1 MKTKPSLWQMVL
13 LLMLPQVAET
23 IYSPALTSIADA
35 YAVSYSQAAQTLSI
49 YFGAFA
55 LGVVVWGVL
64 ADRLGRRITMLLGLM
79 LFVVAASIA
88 ISTASFTI
96 LMMARALSAF
106 GIAVGSVVTQ
116 TMLRDC
122 FTGEELSKV
131 FAYMGIGISISPVL
145 GMLLGSQL
153 SALGGHKWVFLALLL
168 MALAALLHSLFT
180 LPETKLSETK
190 LSETNQ
196 PDTSVALK
204 SLALTMLK
212 DRQIWLSALLV
223 SAYNVA
229 LFSYYQLGAFTFAQM
244 GMSNEQFG
252 YSGAVLGLG
261 TLVGSY
267 LNKAL
272 LARGKTSQQLL
283 RLAAL
288 LLLVGG
294 IGVWLTQH
302 QVTFLLLMMLVVMSF
317 GVAIPNVLSK
327 ALINYRAQ
335 VGSVGA
341 LFGLLYYLLIGGG
354 LALVG
359 VGQNLGVSLAVCGV
373 ISVSATYYH
382 QKKNRKSELVTN

>member
-23 IYSPALTSIADA
+23 IYSPALTSISDA
-35 YAVSYSQAAQTLSI
+35 YAVSYSQAAQTLSV

-79 LFVVAASIA
+79 LFVIAASIA
-88 ISTASFTI
+88 ISTASFTV

-168 MALAALLHSLFT
+168 MALAALLHSLVT
-180 LPETKLSETK
+180 LPETKLSET
-190 LSETNQ
+190 ETKQSN
-196 PDTSVALK
+196 TSVALK

-229 LFSYYQLGAFTFAQM
+229 LFSYYQLGAFTFAQL

-252 YSGAVLGLG
+252 YSGIVLGLG
-261 TLVGSY
+261 TLIGSY

-272 LARGKTSQQLL
+272 LARGNTSQQLL

-294 IGVWLTQH
+294 IGVWMTQD
-302 QVTFLLLMMLVVMSF
+302 QVMFLLPMMLVVMSF
-317 GVAIPNVLSK
+317 GIAIPNVLSK
-327 ALINYRAQ
+327 ALIDYRAQ
-335 VGSVGA
+335 VGSAGA

-359 VGQNLGVSLAVCGV
+359 IGQNLGVSLVVCGV
-373 ISVSATYYH
+373 TSVSATYSH

>member
-1 MKTKPSLWQMVL
+1 MKAKPSLWQMVL

-23 IYSPALTSIADA
+23 IYSPALTSISDA
-35 YAVSYSQAAQTLSI
+35 YAVSYSQAAQTLSV

-79 LFVVAASIA
+79 LFVIAASIA
-88 ISTASFTI
+88 ISTASFTV

-168 MALAALLHSLFT
+168 MALAALLHSLFK
-180 LPETKLSETK
+180 LPETKSSET
-190 LSETNQ
+190 ETKQ
-196 PDTSVALK
+196 SDTSVALK

-212 DRQIWLSALLV
+212 DRQIWLSVLLV

-229 LFSYYQLGAFTFAQM
+229 LFSYYQLGVFTFAQL

-252 YSGAVLGLG
+252 YSGVVLGLG
-261 TLVGSY
+261 TLIGSY

-272 LARGKTSQQLL
+272 LARGNTSEQLL

-294 IGVWLTQH
+294 IGVWVTQH
-302 QVTFLLLMMLVVMSF
+302 QVMFLLPMMLVVMSF
-317 GVAIPNVLSK
+317 GIAIPNVLSK

-335 VGSVGA
+335 VGSAGA

-354 LALVG
+354 LTLVG
-359 VGQNLGVSLAVCGV
+359 IGQNLGVSLVVCGV
-373 ISVSATYYH
+373 ISVSATYSH

>member
-35 YAVSYSQAAQTLSI
+35 YAVSYSQAAQTLSV

-79 LFVVAASIA
+79 LFVIAASIA
-88 ISTASFTI
+88 ISTASFTV

-168 MALAALLHSLFT
+168 MALAALLHSLVT
-180 LPETKLSETK
+180 LPETKLSET
-190 LSETNQ
+190 ETKQ
-196 PDTSVALK
+196 SDTSVALK

-229 LFSYYQLGAFTFAQM
+229 LFSYYQLGAFTFAQL

-252 YSGAVLGLG
+252 YSGIVLGFG
-261 TLVGSY
+261 TLIGSY

-272 LARGKTSQQLL
+272 LARGNTSQQLL

-294 IGVWLTQH
+294 IGVWVTQH
-302 QVTFLLLMMLVVMSF
+302 QVMFLLPMMLVVMSF
-317 GVAIPNVLSK
+317 GIAIPNVLSK

-335 VGSVGA
+335 VGSAGA

-354 LALVG
+354 LTLVG
-359 VGQNLGVSLAVCGV
+359 IGQNLGVSLVVCGV
-373 ISVSATYYH
+373 ISVSATYSN
-382 QKKNRKSELVTN
+382 QKKNRKSELVTS

>member
-1 MKTKPSLWQMVL
+1 MKAKPSLWQMVL

-35 YAVSYSQAAQTLSI
+35 YAVSYSQAAQTLSV

-79 LFVVAASIA
+79 LFVIAASIA
-88 ISTASFTI
+88 ISTTSFTV

-168 MALAALLHSLFT
+168 MALAALLHSLFK
-180 LPETKLSETK
+180 LPETKLSET
-190 LSETNQ
+190 ETKQ
-196 PDTSVALK
+196 SDTSVALK
-204 SLALTMLK
+204 SLAWTMLK

-229 LFSYYQLGAFTFAQM
+229 LFSYYQLGAFTFAQL
-244 GMSNEQFG
+244 GVSNEQFG
-252 YSGAVLGLG
+252 YSGVVLGLG
-261 TLVGSY
+261 TLIGSY

-272 LARGKTSQQLL
+272 LARGNTSKQLL
-283 RLAAL
+283 RLAAV

-294 IGVWLTQH
+294 IGVWLTQD
-302 QVTFLLLMMLVVMSF
+302 QVMFLLPMMLVVMSF

-327 ALINYRAQ
+327 ALSNYRAQ
-335 VGSVGA
+335 VGSAGA

-359 VGQNLGVSLAVCGV
+359 VGQNLGVSLVVCGV

-382 QKKNRKSELVTN
+382 QKKNRKSELVTS

>member
-23 IYSPALTSIADA
+23 IYSPALTSISDA
-35 YAVSYSQAAQTLSI
+35 YAVSYSQAAQTLSV

-79 LFVVAASIA
+79 LFVIAASIA
-88 ISTASFTI
+88 ISTASFTV

-168 MALAALLHSLFT
+168 MALAALLHSLVT
-180 LPETKLSETK
+180 LPETKLSET
-190 LSETNQ
+190 ETKQSN
-196 PDTSVALK
+196 TSVALK

-229 LFSYYQLGAFTFAQM
+229 LFSYYQLGAFTFAQL

-252 YSGAVLGLG
+252 YSGIVLGLG
-261 TLVGSY
+261 TLIGSY

-272 LARGKTSQQLL
+272 LARGNTSQQLL

-294 IGVWLTQH
+294 IGVWVTQD
-302 QVTFLLLMMLVVMSF
+302 QVMFLLPMMLVVMSF
-317 GVAIPNVLSK
+317 GIAIPNVLSK
-327 ALINYRAQ
+327 ALIDYRAQ
-335 VGSVGA
+335 VGSAGA

-359 VGQNLGVSLAVCGV
+359 VGQNLGVSLVVCGV
-373 ISVSATYYH
+373 ISVSATYSH
-382 QKKNRKSELVTN
+382 QKKNRKSELVTI

>member
-23 IYSPALTSIADA
+23 IYSPALTSISDA
-35 YAVSYSQAAQTLSI
+35 YAVSYSQAAQTLSV

-79 LFVVAASIA
+79 LFVIAASIA
-88 ISTASFTI
+88 ISTASFTV

-168 MALAALLHSLFT
+168 MALAALLHSLVT
-180 LPETKLSETK
+180 LPETKLSET
-190 LSETNQ
+190 ETKQSN
-196 PDTSVALK
+196 TSVALK

-229 LFSYYQLGAFTFAQM
+229 LFSYYQLGAFTFAQL

-252 YSGAVLGLG
+252 YSGIVLGLG
-261 TLVGSY
+261 TLIGSY

-272 LARGKTSQQLL
+272 LARGNTSQQLL

-294 IGVWLTQH
+294 IGVWVTQD
-302 QVTFLLLMMLVVMSF
+302 QVMFLLPMMLVVMSF
-317 GVAIPNVLSK
+317 GIAIPNVLSK
-327 ALINYRAQ
+327 ALIDYRAQ
-335 VGSVGA
+335 VGSAGA

-359 VGQNLGVSLAVCGV
+359 VGQNLGVSLVVCGV
-373 ISVSATYYH
+373 ISVSATYSH
-382 QKKNRKSELVTN
+382 QKKNRKSELVTS

>member
-23 IYSPALTSIADA
+23 IYSPALTSISDA
-35 YAVSYSQAAQTLSI
+35 YAVSYSQAAQTLSV

-79 LFVVAASIA
+79 LFVIAASIA
-88 ISTASFTI
+88 ISTASFTV

-168 MALAALLHSLFT
+168 MALAALLHSLVT
-180 LPETKLSETK
+180 LPETKLSET
-190 LSETNQ
+190 ETKQ
-196 PDTSVALK
+196 SDTSVALK

-229 LFSYYQLGAFTFAQM
+229 LFSYYQLGAFTFAQL

-252 YSGAVLGLG
+252 YSGIVLGLG
-261 TLVGSY
+261 TLIGSY

-272 LARGKTSQQLL
+272 LARGNTSQQLL

-294 IGVWLTQH
+294 IGVWVTQD
-302 QVTFLLLMMLVVMSF
+302 QVMFLLPMMLVVMSF
-317 GVAIPNVLSK
+317 GIAIPNVLSK
-327 ALINYRAQ
+327 ALIDYRAQ
-335 VGSVGA
+335 VGSAGA

-359 VGQNLGVSLAVCGV
+359 VGQNLGVSLVVCGV
-373 ISVSATYYH
+373 ISVSATYSN
-382 QKKNRKSELVTN
+382 QKKNRKSELVTS

>member
-23 IYSPALTSIADA
+23 IYSPALTSISDA
-35 YAVSYSQAAQTLSI
+35 YAVSYSQAAQTLSV

-79 LFVVAASIA
+79 LFVIAASIA
-88 ISTASFTI
+88 ISTASFTV

-168 MALAALLHSLFT
+168 MALAALLHSLVT
-180 LPETKLSETK
+180 LPETKLSET
-190 LSETNQ
+190 ETKQ
-196 PDTSVALK
+196 SDTSVALK

-229 LFSYYQLGAFTFAQM
+229 LFSYYQLGAFTFAQL

-252 YSGAVLGLG
+252 YSGIVLGLG
-261 TLVGSY
+261 TLIGSY

-272 LARGKTSQQLL
+272 LARGNTSQQLL

-294 IGVWLTQH
+294 IGVWVTQD
-302 QVTFLLLMMLVVMSF
+302 QVMFLLPMMLVVMSF
-317 GVAIPNVLSK
+317 GIAIPNVLSK
-327 ALINYRAQ
+327 ALIDYRAQ
-335 VGSVGA
+335 VGSAGA

-359 VGQNLGVSLAVCGV
+359 VGQNLGVSLVVCGV
-373 ISVSATYYH
+373 ISVSATYSH
-382 QKKNRKSELVTN
+382 QKKNRKSELVTI

>member
-23 IYSPALTSIADA
+23 IYSPALTSISDA
-35 YAVSYSQAAQTLSI
+35 YAVSYSQAAQTLSV

-79 LFVVAASIA
+79 LFVIAASIA
-88 ISTASFTI
+88 ISTASFTV

-168 MALAALLHSLFT
+168 MALAALLHSLVT
-180 LPETKLSETK
+180 LPETKLSET
-190 LSETNQ
+190 ETKQ
-196 PDTSVALK
+196 SDTSVALK

-229 LFSYYQLGAFTFAQM
+229 LFSYYQLGAFTFAQL

-252 YSGAVLGLG
+252 YSGVVLGLG

-272 LARGKTSQQLL
+272 LTRGNTSEQLL

-294 IGVWLTQH
+294 IGVWVTQH
-302 QVTFLLLMMLVVMSF
+302 QVMFLLPMMLVVMSF
-317 GVAIPNVLSK
+317 GIAIPNVLSK
-327 ALINYRAQ
+327 ALIDYRAQ
-335 VGSVGA
+335 VGSAGA

-359 VGQNLGVSLAVCGV
+359 VGQNLGVSLVVCGV
-373 ISVSATYYH
+373 ISVSATYSH

>member
-35 YAVSYSQAAQTLSI
+35 YAVSYSQAAQTLSV

-79 LFVVAASIA
+79 LFVIAASIA
-88 ISTASFTI
+88 ISTASFTV

-168 MALAALLHSLFT
+168 MALAALLHSLVT
-180 LPETKLSETK
+180 LPETKLSET
-190 LSETNQ
+190 ETKQ
-196 PDTSVALK
+196 SDTSVALK

-229 LFSYYQLGAFTFAQM
+229 LFSYYQLGAFTFAQL

-252 YSGAVLGLG
+252 YSGIVLGLG
-261 TLVGSY
+261 TLIGSY

-272 LARGKTSQQLL
+272 LARGNTSQQLL

-294 IGVWLTQH
+294 IGVWVTQD
-302 QVTFLLLMMLVVMSF
+302 QVMFLLPMMLVVMSF
-317 GVAIPNVLSK
+317 GIAIPNVLSK
-327 ALINYRAQ
+327 ALIDYRAQ
-335 VGSVGA
+335 VGSAGA

-359 VGQNLGVSLAVCGV
+359 VGQNLGVSLVVCGV
-373 ISVSATYYH
+373 ISVSATYSH
-382 QKKNRKSELVTN
+382 QKKNRKSELVTS

>member
-23 IYSPALTSIADA
+23 IYSPALTSISDA
-35 YAVSYSQAAQTLSI
+35 YAVSYSQAAQTLSV

-79 LFVVAASIA
+79 LFVIAASIA
-88 ISTASFTI
+88 ISTASFTV

-168 MALAALLHSLFT
+168 MALAALLHSLVT
-180 LPETKLSETK
+180 LPETKLSET
-190 LSETNQ
+190 ETKQSN
-196 PDTSVALK
+196 TSVALK

-229 LFSYYQLGAFTFAQM
+229 LFSYYQLGAFTFAQL

-252 YSGAVLGLG
+252 YSGIVLGLG
-261 TLVGSY
+261 TLIGSY

-272 LARGKTSQQLL
+272 LARGNTSQQLL

-294 IGVWLTQH
+294 IGVWVTQD
-302 QVTFLLLMMLVVMSF
+302 QVMFLLPMMLVVMSF
-317 GVAIPNVLSK
+317 GIAIPNVLSK
-327 ALINYRAQ
+327 ALIDYRAQ
-335 VGSVGA
+335 VGSAGA

-359 VGQNLGVSLAVCGV
+359 VGQNLGVSLVVCGV
-373 ISVSATYYH
+373 ISVSATYSN
-382 QKKNRKSELVTN
+382 QKKNRKSELVTS

>member
-23 IYSPALTSIADA
+23 IYSPALTSISDA
-35 YAVSYSQAAQTLSI
+35 YAVSYAQAAQTLSV

-79 LFVVAASIA
+79 LFVIAASIA
-88 ISTASFTI
+88 ISTTSFTV

-168 MALAALLHSLFT
+168 MALAALLHSLFK
-180 LPETKLSETK
+180 LPETELSET
-190 LSETNQ
+190 ETKQ
-196 PDTSVALK
+196 SDTSVALK

-212 DRQIWLSALLV
+212 DRQIWLSVLLV

-229 LFSYYQLGAFTFAQM
+229 LFSYYQLGAFTFAQL

-252 YSGAVLGLG
+252 YSGVVLGLG
-261 TLVGSY
+261 TLIGSY

-272 LARGKTSQQLL
+272 LTRGNTSEQLL

-294 IGVWLTQH
+294 IGVWVTQH
-302 QVTFLLLMMLVVMSF
+302 QVMFLLPMMLVVMSF
-317 GVAIPNVLSK
+317 GIAIPNVLSK
-327 ALINYRAQ
+327 ALIDYRAQ
-335 VGSVGA
+335 VGSAGA

-359 VGQNLGVSLAVCGV
+359 VGQNLGVSLVVCGV
-373 ISVSATYYH
+373 ISVSATYSH

>member
-23 IYSPALTSIADA
+23 IYSPALRSISDA
-35 YAVSYSQAAQTLSI
+35 YVVSYSQAAQTLSV

-79 LFVVAASIA
+79 LFVIAASIA
-88 ISTASFTI
+88 ISTASFTV

-168 MALAALLHSLFT
+168 MALAALLHSLFK
-180 LPETKLSETK
+180 LPETKLSKTETK
-190 LSETNQ
+190 QS
-196 PDTSVALK
+196 DTSVALK

-229 LFSYYQLGAFTFAQM
+229 LFSYYQLGAFTFAQL

-252 YSGAVLGLG
+252 YSGVVLGLG
-261 TLVGSY
+261 TLIGSY

-272 LARGKTSQQLL
+272 LARGNTSRQLL

-288 LLLVGG
+288 LLLFGG
-294 IGVWLTQH
+294 TGVWLTQH
-302 QVTFLLLMMLVVMSF
+302 QVMFLLPMMLVVMSF
-317 GVAIPNVLSK
+317 GIAIPNVLSK
-327 ALINYRAQ
+327 ALIDYRAQ
-335 VGSVGA
+335 VGSAGA

-359 VGQNLGVSLAVCGV
+359 VGQNLGVSLVVCGV
-373 ISVSATYYH
+373 ISVSATYSN
-382 QKKNRKSELVTN
+382 QKKNRKSELVTI

>member
-23 IYSPALTSIADA
+23 IYSPALTSISDA
-35 YAVSYSQAAQTLSI
+35 YAVSYSQAAQTLSV

-79 LFVVAASIA
+79 LFVIAASIA
-88 ISTASFTI
+88 ISTASFTV

-168 MALAALLHSLFT
+168 MALAALLHSLVT

-190 LSETNQ
+190 Q
-196 PDTSVALK
+196 PDTNVALK

-229 LFSYYQLGAFTFAQM
+229 LFSYYQLGAFTFAQL

-252 YSGAVLGLG
+252 YSGIVLGLG
-261 TLVGSY
+261 TLIGSY

-272 LARGKTSQQLL
+272 LARGNTSQQLL

-294 IGVWLTQH
+294 IGVWVTQD
-302 QVTFLLLMMLVVMSF
+302 QVMFLLPMMLVVMSF
-317 GVAIPNVLSK
+317 GIAIPNVLSK

-335 VGSVGA
+335 VGSAGA

-354 LALVG
+354 LTLVG
-359 VGQNLGVSLAVCGV
+359 VGQNLGVSLVVCGV
-373 ISVSATYYH
+373 ISVSATYSH
-382 QKKNRKSELVTN
+382 QKKNRKSELVTS

>member
-23 IYSPALTSIADA
+23 IYSPALTSISDA
-35 YAVSYSQAAQTLSI
+35 YAVSYSQAAQTLSV

-79 LFVVAASIA
+79 LFVIAASIA
-88 ISTASFTI
+88 ISTASFTV

-168 MALAALLHSLFT
+168 MALAALLHSLVT

-190 LSETNQ
+190 Q
-196 PDTSVALK
+196 PDTNVALK

-229 LFSYYQLGAFTFAQM
+229 LFSYYQLGAFTFAQL

-252 YSGAVLGLG
+252 YSGIVLGLG
-261 TLVGSY
+261 TLIGSY

-272 LARGKTSQQLL
+272 LARGNTSQQLL

-294 IGVWLTQH
+294 IGVWVTQD
-302 QVTFLLLMMLVVMSF
+302 QVMFLLPMMLVVMSF

-327 ALINYRAQ
+327 ALIDYRAQ
-335 VGSVGA
+335 VGSAGA

-359 VGQNLGVSLAVCGV
+359 VGQNLGVSLVVCGV
-373 ISVSATYYH
+373 ISVSATYSH
-382 QKKNRKSELVTN
+382 QKKNRKSELVTI

>member
-23 IYSPALTSIADA
+23 IYSPALTSISDA
-35 YAVSYSQAAQTLSI
+35 YAVSYSQAAQTLSV

-79 LFVVAASIA
+79 LFVIAASIA
-88 ISTASFTI
+88 ISTASFTV

-116 TMLRDC
+116 TMLRDR

-168 MALAALLHSLFT
+168 MALAALLHSLVT
-180 LPETKLSETK
+180 LPETKLSET
-190 LSETNQ
+190 ETKQ
-196 PDTSVALK
+196 SDTSVALK

-229 LFSYYQLGAFTFAQM
+229 LFSYYQLGAFTFAQL

-252 YSGAVLGLG
+252 YSGIVLGLG
-261 TLVGSY
+261 TLIGSY

-272 LARGKTSQQLL
+272 LARGNTSQQLL

-294 IGVWLTQH
+294 IGVWVTQD
-302 QVTFLLLMMLVVMSF
+302 QVMFLLPMMLVVMSF
-317 GVAIPNVLSK
+317 GIAIPNVLSK
-327 ALINYRAQ
+327 ALIDYRAQ
-335 VGSVGA
+335 VGSAGA

-359 VGQNLGVSLAVCGV
+359 VGQNLGVSLVVCGV
-373 ISVSATYYH
+373 ISVSATYSH

>member
-23 IYSPALTSIADA
+23 IYSPALTSISDA
-35 YAVSYSQAAQTLSI
+35 YAVSYSQAAQTLSV

-79 LFVVAASIA
+79 LFVIAASIA
-88 ISTASFTI
+88 ISTTSFTV

-168 MALAALLHSLFT
+168 MALAALLHSLVT

-190 LSETNQ
+190 Q
-196 PDTSVALK
+196 PDTNVALK

-229 LFSYYQLGAFTFAQM
+229 LFSYYQLGAFTFAQL

-252 YSGAVLGLG
+252 YSGIVLGLG
-261 TLVGSY
+261 TLIGSY

-272 LARGKTSQQLL
+272 LARGNTSQQLL

-294 IGVWLTQH
+294 IGVWVTQD
-302 QVTFLLLMMLVVMSF
+302 QVMFLLPMMLVVMSF
-317 GVAIPNVLSK
+317 GIAIPNVLSK
-327 ALINYRAQ
+327 ALINYRTQ
-335 VGSVGA
+335 VGSAGA

-359 VGQNLGVSLAVCGV
+359 VGQNLGVSLVVCGV
-373 ISVSATYYH
+373 ISGSATYYH
-382 QKKNRKSELVTN
+382 QKKNRKSELLTS

>member
-35 YAVSYSQAAQTLSI
+35 YAVSYSQAAQTLSV

-79 LFVVAASIA
+79 LFVIAASIA
-88 ISTASFTI
+88 ISTASFTV

-168 MALAALLHSLFT
+168 MALAALLHSLVT
-180 LPETKLSETK
+180 LPETKLSET
-190 LSETNQ
+190 ETKQ
-196 PDTSVALK
+196 SDTSVALK

-223 SAYNVA
+223 SAYNAA
-229 LFSYYQLGAFTFAQM
+229 LFSYYQLGAFTFAQL

-252 YSGAVLGLG
+252 YSGIVLGLG
-261 TLVGSY
+261 TLIGSY

-272 LARGKTSQQLL
+272 LARGNTSQQLL

-294 IGVWLTQH
+294 IGVWVTQD
-302 QVTFLLLMMLVVMSF
+302 QVMFLLPMMLVVMSF
-317 GVAIPNVLSK
+317 GIAIPNVLSK
-327 ALINYRAQ
+327 ALIDYRAQ
-335 VGSVGA
+335 VGSAGA

-359 VGQNLGVSLAVCGV
+359 VGQNLGVSLVVCGV
-373 ISVSATYYH
+373 ISVSATYSN
-382 QKKNRKSELVTN
+382 QKKNRKSELVTS

>member
-23 IYSPALTSIADA
+23 IYSPALTSISDA
-35 YAVSYSQAAQTLSI
+35 YAVSYSQAAQTLSV

-79 LFVVAASIA
+79 LFVIAASIA
-88 ISTASFTI
+88 ISTASFTV

-168 MALAALLHSLFT
+168 MALAALLHSLVT

-190 LSETNQ
+190 Q
-196 PDTSVALK
+196 PDTNVALK

-212 DRQIWLSALLV
+212 DRKVWLSALLV

-229 LFSYYQLGAFTFAQM
+229 LFSYYQLGALTFAQM

-252 YSGAVLGLG
+252 YSGIVLGLG
-261 TLVGSY
+261 TLIGSY

-272 LARGKTSQQLL
+272 LARGNTSQQLL

-288 LLLVGG
+288 LLVVGG
-294 IGVWLTQH
+294 IGVWVTQD
-302 QVTFLLLMMLVVMSF
+302 QVMFLLPMMLVVMSF
-317 GVAIPNVLSK
+317 GIAIPNVLSK
-327 ALINYRAQ
+327 ALINYRTQ
-335 VGSVGA
+335 VGSAGA
-341 LFGLLYYLLIGGG
+341 LFGLFYYLLIGGG

-359 VGQNLGVSLAVCGV
+359 VGQNLGVSLVVCGV
-373 ISVSATYYH
+373 ISVSATYSH
-382 QKKNRKSELVTN
+382 QKKNRKSELVTS

>member
-23 IYSPALTSIADA
+23 IYSPALTSISDA
-35 YAVSYSQAAQTLSI
+35 YAVSYAQAAQTLSV

-55 LGVVVWGVL
+55 LGVVVWGIL

-79 LFVVAASIA
+79 LFVIAASIA
-88 ISTASFTI
+88 ISTTSFTV

-168 MALAALLHSLFT
+168 MALAALLHSLFK
-180 LPETKLSETK
+180 LPETELSET
-190 LSETNQ
+190 ETKQ
-196 PDTSVALK
+196 SDTSVALK

-229 LFSYYQLGAFTFAQM
+229 LFSYYQLGAFTFAQL

-252 YSGAVLGLG
+252 YSGVVLGLG
-261 TLVGSY
+261 TLIGSY

-272 LARGKTSQQLL
+272 LARGNTSEQLL

-288 LLLVGG
+288 MLLVGG
-294 IGVWLTQH
+294 IGVWVTQH
-302 QVTFLLLMMLVVMSF
+302 QVMFLLPMMLVVMSF
-317 GVAIPNVLSK
+317 GIAIPNVLSK

-335 VGSVGA
+335 VGSAGA

-354 LALVG
+354 LTLVG
-359 VGQNLGVSLAVCGV
+359 IGQNLGVSLVVCGV
-373 ISVSATYYH
+373 ISVSATYSH

>member
-1 MKTKPSLWQMVL
+1 MKIKPSLWQMVL

-35 YAVSYSQAAQTLSI
+35 YAVSYSQAAQTLSV

-79 LFVVAASIA
+79 LFVIAASIA
-88 ISTASFTI
+88 ISTTSFTV

-122 FTGEELSKV
+122 FIGEELSKV
-131 FAYMGIGISISPVL
+131 FAYMGIGISVSPVL

-168 MALAALLHSLFT
+168 MALAALLHSLFK
-180 LPETKLSETK
+180 LPETKLSET
-190 LSETNQ
+190 ETKQ
-196 PDTSVALK
+196 SDTSVALK

-212 DRQIWLSALLV
+212 DRQVWLSALLV

-229 LFSYYQLGAFTFAQM
+229 LFSYYQLGAFTFAQL

-252 YSGAVLGLG
+252 YSGVVLGLG
-261 TLVGSY
+261 TLIGSY

-272 LARGKTSQQLL
+272 LARGNTSEQLL

-294 IGVWLTQH
+294 IGVWVTQH
-302 QVTFLLLMMLVVMSF
+302 KVMFLLPMMLVVMSF
-317 GVAIPNVLSK
+317 GIAIPNVLSK
-327 ALINYRAQ
+327 ALSNYRAQ
-335 VGSVGA
+335 VGSAGA

-354 LALVG
+354 LTLVG
-359 VGQNLGVSLAVCGV
+359 IGQNLGVSLVVCGV
-373 ISVSATYYH
+373 ISVSATYSH
-382 QKKNRKSELVTN
+382 QKKNRKSELVTS

>member
-23 IYSPALTSIADA
+23 IYSPALTSISDA
-35 YAVSYSQAAQTLSI
+35 YAVSYSQAAQTLSV

-79 LFVVAASIA
+79 LFVIAASIA
-88 ISTASFTI
+88 ISTTSFTV

-131 FAYMGIGISISPVL
+131 FAYMGVGISISPVL

-168 MALAALLHSLFT
+168 MALAALLHSLFK
-180 LPETKLSETK
+180 LPETKLSET
-190 LSETNQ
+190 ETKQ
-196 PDTSVALK
+196 SDTSVALK

-229 LFSYYQLGAFTFAQM
+229 LFSYYQLGAFTFAQL

-252 YSGAVLGLG
+252 YSGVVLGLG
-261 TLVGSY
+261 TLIGSY

-302 QVTFLLLMMLVVMSF
+302 QVAFLLPMMLVVMSF

-335 VGSVGA
+335 VGSAGA

-359 VGQNLGVSLAVCGV
+359 VGQNLGVSLVVCGV
-373 ISVSATYYH
+373 ISVSATYSN
-382 QKKNRKSELVTN
+382 QKKNRKSELVTS

>member
-35 YAVSYSQAAQTLSI
+35 YAVSYSQAAQTLSV

-79 LFVVAASIA
+79 LFVIAASIA
-88 ISTASFTI
+88 ISTASFTV

-168 MALAALLHSLFT
+168 MALAALLHSLVT
-180 LPETKLSETK
+180 LPETKLSET
-190 LSETNQ
+190 ETKQ
-196 PDTSVALK
+196 SDTSVALK

-229 LFSYYQLGAFTFAQM
+229 LFSYYQLGAFTFAQL

-252 YSGAVLGLG
+252 YSGIVLGLG
-261 TLVGSY
+261 TLIGSY

-272 LARGKTSQQLL
+272 LARGNTSQQLL

-294 IGVWLTQH
+294 IGVWVTQD
-302 QVTFLLLMMLVVMSF
+302 QVMFLLPMMLVVMSF
-317 GVAIPNVLSK
+317 GIAIPNVLSK
-327 ALINYRAQ
+327 ALIDYRAQ
-335 VGSVGA
+335 VGSAGA

-359 VGQNLGVSLAVCGV
+359 VGQNLGVSLVVCGV
-373 ISVSATYYH
+373 ISVSATYSN
-382 QKKNRKSELVTN
+382 QKKEQKVGTGNKLI

>member
-23 IYSPALTSIADA
+23 IYSPALTSISDA
-35 YAVSYSQAAQTLSI
+35 YAVSYSQAAQTLSV

-79 LFVVAASIA
+79 LFVIAASIA
-88 ISTASFTI
+88 ISTTSFTV

-168 MALAALLHSLFT
+168 MALAALLHSLFK
-180 LPETKLSETK
+180 LPETKLSET
-190 LSETNQ
+190 ETKQ
-196 PDTSVALK
+196 SDTSVTLK

-229 LFSYYQLGAFTFAQM
+229 LFSYYQLGAFTFAQL

-252 YSGAVLGLG
+252 YSGIVLGLG
-261 TLVGSY
+261 TLIGSY

-272 LARGKTSQQLL
+272 LARGNTSQQLL

-294 IGVWLTQH
+294 IGVWVTQD
-302 QVTFLLLMMLVVMSF
+302 QVMFLLPMMLVVMSF
-317 GVAIPNVLSK
+317 GIAIPNVLSK
-327 ALINYRAQ
+327 ALIDYRAQ
-335 VGSVGA
+335 VGSAGA

-359 VGQNLGVSLAVCGV
+359 VGQNLGVSLVVCGV
-373 ISVSATYYH
+373 ISVSATYSH
-382 QKKNRKSELVTN
+382 QKKNRKSELVTS

>member
-23 IYSPALTSIADA
+23 IYSPALTSISDA
-35 YAVSYSQAAQTLSI
+35 YAVSYSQAAQTLSV

-79 LFVVAASIA
+79 LFVIAASIA
-88 ISTASFTI
+88 ISTASFTV

-168 MALAALLHSLFT
+168 MALAALLHSLVT

-190 LSETNQ
+190 Q
-196 PDTSVALK
+196 PDTNVALK

-229 LFSYYQLGAFTFAQM
+229 LFSYYQLGAFTFAQL

-252 YSGAVLGLG
+252 YSGVVLGLG
-261 TLVGSY
+261 TLIGSY

-272 LARGKTSQQLL
+272 LARGNTSEQLL

-294 IGVWLTQH
+294 IGVWVTQH
-302 QVTFLLLMMLVVMSF
+302 QVMFLLPMMLVVMSF
-317 GVAIPNVLSK
+317 GIAIPNVLSK

-335 VGSVGA
+335 VGSAGA

-354 LALVG
+354 LTLVG
-359 VGQNLGVSLAVCGV
+359 IGQNLGVSLVVCGV
-373 ISVSATYYH
+373 ISVSATYSH

>member
-23 IYSPALTSIADA
+23 IYSPALTSISDA
-35 YAVSYSQAAQTLSI
+35 YAVSYSQAAQTLSV

-79 LFVVAASIA
+79 LFVIAASIA
-88 ISTASFTI
+88 ISTTSFTV
-96 LMMARALSAF
+96 LMMARALSAL

-168 MALAALLHSLFT
+168 MALAALLHSLFK
-180 LPETKLSETK
+180 LPETKLSET
-190 LSETNQ
+190 ETKQ
-196 PDTSVALK
+196 SDTNVALK

-229 LFSYYQLGAFTFAQM
+229 LFSYYQLGAFTFAQL

-252 YSGAVLGLG
+252 YSGIVLGLG
-261 TLVGSY
+261 TLIGSY

-272 LARGKTSQQLL
+272 LARGNTSQQLL

-294 IGVWLTQH
+294 IGVWVTQD
-302 QVTFLLLMMLVVMSF
+302 QVMFLLPMMLVVMSF
-317 GVAIPNVLSK
+317 GIAIPNVLSK
-327 ALINYRAQ
+327 ALIDYRAQ
-335 VGSVGA
+335 VGSAGA

-359 VGQNLGVSLAVCGV
+359 VGQNLGVSLVVCGV
-373 ISVSATYYH
+373 ISVSATYSH
-382 QKKNRKSELVTN
+382 QKKNRKSELVTS

>member
-35 YAVSYSQAAQTLSI
+35 YAVSYSQAAQTLSV

-79 LFVVAASIA
+79 LFVIAASIA
-88 ISTASFTI
+88 ISTASFTV

-168 MALAALLHSLFT
+168 MALAALLHSLVT
-180 LPETKLSETK
+180 LPETKLSET
-190 LSETNQ
+190 ETKQ
-196 PDTSVALK
+196 SDTSVALK

-229 LFSYYQLGAFTFAQM
+229 LFSYYQLGAFTFAQL

-252 YSGAVLGLG
+252 YSGIVLGLG
-261 TLVGSY
+261 TLIGSY

-272 LARGKTSQQLL
+272 LARGNTSQQLL

-294 IGVWLTQH
+294 IGVWVTQH
-302 QVTFLLLMMLVVMSF
+302 QVMFLLPMMLVVMSF
-317 GVAIPNVLSK
+317 GIAIPNVLSK

-335 VGSVGA
+335 IGSAGA
-341 LFGLLYYLLIGGG
+341 LFGLALL
-354 LALVG
+354 LVDWCAG
-359 VGQNLGVSLAVCGV
+359 
-373 ISVSATYYH
+373 
-382 QKKNRKSELVTN
+382 